1 MAKFRKVHT
10 AFWDD
15 PLIEKLNPDARYFYL
30 FLMTNPLCTECGI
43 YQITIRKMCNYT
55 GYNEDSIKALIKIFE
70 VDNSRLIYDLKTE
83 EMCLL
88 KKPNYIDNTG
98 KPVVDCLNA
107 EFVNIKNK
115 VLITKQ
121 LPHIEKDAVK
131 KIYDAWYGTWYATFN
146 KLGQEEEKEE
156 EKEEEEKK
164 KDSPNNFLQNS
175 NLNRQPV
182 IPTKNEVWEVFSRA
196 GGTKEMAKSFYEKYD
211 GTGWFIGSSPITN
224 FSSLANKFI
233 DNWKR
238 NEEKGKPQDPT
249 KVKIVLR

>member
-70 VDNSRLIYDLKTE
+70 VDNSRLVYDLKTE

-107 EFVNIKNK
+107 EFTTVKNK
-115 VLITKQ
+115 ELIVKQ
-121 LPHIEKDAVK
+121 LKHIEKSAVRK
-131 KIYDAWYGTWYATFN
+131 VYDTWYGTSYAPSN
-146 KLGQEEEKEE
+146 KLGQEKEKEK
-156 EKEEEEKK
+156 EKEKEEKK
-164 KDSPNNFLQNS
+164 KDAPISNF
-175 NLNRQPV
+175 NRQPV
-182 IPTKNEVWEVFSRA
+182 IPTKQEVWEAFSRS
-196 GGTKEMAKSFYEKYD
+196 GGTKEMAKSFFDKHD
-211 GTGWFIGSSPITN
+211 GTGWFLNGSPITN
-224 FSSLANKFI
+224 FVSLANKFI
-233 DNWKR
+233 ETWKR
-238 NEEKGKPQDPT
+238 NEAKNNPTDPS
-249 KVKIVLR
+249 KVKINLK

>member
-43 YQITIRKMCNYT
+43 YQITIKKMCNYT

-98 KPVVDCLNA
+98 TPVVDCLKT
-107 EFVNIKNK
+107 EFKNVKNK

-121 LPHIEKDAVK
+121 LPHIEKDTVRK
-131 KIYDAWYGTWYATFN
+131 VYETWYGAWYASFN

-156 EKEEEEKK
+156 EKEEKEKK
-164 KDSPNNFLQNS
+164 KESPANNLQNS
-175 NLNRQPV
+175 NLHRQPV
-182 IPTKNEVWEVFSRA
+182 IPTKNEVWEVFSRS
-196 GGTKEMAKSFYEKYD
+196 GGTKEMAKSFYEKHD

-238 NEEKGKPQDPT
+238 NEQKKNPDIT
-249 KVKIVLR
+249 KTKITLK